1 MSVEP
6 VRPTSAGGPAAA
18 AATGPATGAAAG
30 PAAAAST
37 VAGAMAAGKLPPRI
51 ATALAAAGGAGGGGG
66 ANTGSAGS
74 GDAAARGR
82 SAILFSIMLALER
95 SARRAPDIQALR
107 YVIVND
113 TRRLLPYR
121 QAVLAEG
128 WNRPRPVALSDVPG
142 VERTAPYVTWIER
155 VLAHLGAGHR
165 DRHRAAQRLT
175 PTAPAAPMTAA
186 AAAPGASAAGNS
198 ADDRLKPQVIG
209 PADLPDDLA
218 RAWPDFAAPT
228 ALLCPLADRQGHVR
242 GWLWLA
248 RDQAFGPADQVL
260 AGQLTDAY
268 AHAWLAL
275 AGRGAG
281 RRRLPRPRW
290 FVLALLAA
298 AVAAGF
304 IPVPQTVLAPAEV
317 SARDPATVASPLDG
331 VIADIIVEPNQRVEA
346 GDVLLRLD
354 DTNLRA
360 EVAVARRTLEI
371 AEAELRRARQG
382 AFNDRDAGAQI
393 ALLEARARLKAA
405 ELDYA
410 QSRLDRVVVAAE
422 RPGLVLFTR
431 ADDWTGRPVQT
442 GQRIMTIANPDQA
455 EIRIELPVGEAIRL
469 EPDARVQL
477 FLDAR
482 PLEAVEGR
490 LSRQSYMAE
499 QTPSGVLAYD
509 LKAALAD
516 GSPIPRVG
524 LRGTAK
530 IYGADVPLAFYLFRR
545 PLAALRQ
552 KVGY

>member
-1 MSVEP
+1 M
-6 VRPTSAGGPAAA
+6 
-18 AATGPATGAAAG
+18 
-30 PAAAAST
+30 
-37 VAGAMAAGKLPPRI
+37 AGAMAAGKLPPRI

-128 WNRPRPVALSDVPG
+128 WNRPGRWPCRTCRGGAHRPLRHLD
-142 VERTAPYVTWIER
+142 RT
-155 VLAHLGAGHR
+155 GAGTSGR
-165 DRHRAAQRLT
+165 RASRPPSRRSAADAHRADDSRRGGT
-175 PTAPAAPMTAA
+175 GAPAA
-186 AAAPGASAAGNS
+186 AGNP